1 MILSLIYIYFVV
13 QHPSDT
19 KMETL
24 LSLTQ
29 KNIMNF
35 ILTNLFSSILAV
47 FQQLAP
53 SDTKIVDDSDTGL
66 YSDSIRTIHRLYSDY
81 IQTILGLDI
90 DYIQTIHLQY
100 NIYTI
105 AYNLSN
111 LTRVSSTKLLLPAIN
126 NTYLYILS
134 GFILHI
140 LISGMDLLSL
150 VTPETFRSRT
160 VPTTQSGYTRDVSLG
175 SSQLL
180 SLVKPETFQ

>member
-1 MILSLIYIYFVV
+1 MSFSLLRKDSIPVV
-13 QHPSDT
+13 QH
-19 KMETL
+19 
-24 LSLTQ
+24 
-29 KNIMNF
+29 
-35 ILTNLFSSILAV
+35 
-47 FQQLAP
+47 P

-66 YSDSIRTIHRLYSDY
+66 YSDSIRTIHRPYSDY

-140 LISGMDLLSL
+140 LYIRYGL
-150 VTPETFRSRT
+150 
-160 VPTTQSGYTRDVSLG
+160 TQSGYTRDVSFQNG
-175 SSQLL
+175 PNY
-180 SLVKPETFQ
+180 LVWLHPRRFVGEFSVTQSG